1 MRNEGASRTGGSLV
15 RALAA
20 ATLLTLSGASF
31 GQATPSTGATQR
43 DGAQP
48 TGTILQPE
56 RQLNPQLQPP
66 PQNPQTFGGP
76 LGGPIQETGNYG
88 SLGLGQQ
95 KQGPG
100 DTTQRSLVQPDYR
113 TNDPQRSF
121 QGQGSLLGQ

>member
-1 MRNEGASRTGGSLV
+1 MRIESPSLPGESWV

-20 ATLLTLSGASF
+20 ATLLAVSGASF
-31 GQATPSTGATQR
+31 AQATPSTGATQR

-66 PQNPQTFGGP
+66 PQNPQTFGAP

-100 DTTQRSLVQPDYR
+100 DNTQRGLVQPDYR
-113 TNDPQRSF
+113 TNDTQRPSP
-121 QGQGSLLGQ
+121 GQGSLLGQ